1 MHAGCPR
8 AGDNVSTDAVLSG
21 TPNLTRTPVRGSREG
36 MPTLRPRHVFPGG
49 KGVSAGEE
57 LFPMAKLTK
66 NSETSSE
73 SGYKT
78 FFYVAAAYNLGMGLI
93 FFLFFSRLMALFAM
107 PLPPR
112 ELVAFHQ
119 LGIVLA
125 MVFGIGYYM
134 VARDLYSHTGIV
146 LLGAIGKIS
155 VFFIFLYHLLF
166 SGLAFMIFL
175 AGVGDLIF
183 SIFFIRFLFFARNR
197 AGA

>member
-1 MHAGCPR
+1 
-8 AGDNVSTDAVLSG
+8 
-21 TPNLTRTPVRGSREG
+21 
-36 MPTLRPRHVFPGG
+36 
-49 KGVSAGEE
+49 
-57 LFPMAKLTK
+57 MANLTK
-66 NSETSSE
+66 NSATSSE
-73 SGYKT
+73 SGYKK
-78 FFYVAAAYNLGMGLI
+78 FFYVAAAYNLGMGLV

-107 PLPPR
+107 PQPPR
-112 ELVAFHQ
+112 ELVAFNQ

-125 MVFGIGYYM
+125 MVYGIGYFM

-166 SGLAFMIFL
+166 SGLAPMIFL
-175 AGVGDLIF
+175 VGVGDLIF